1 MCATCCMPIK
11 RRQHEFVFEFELK
24 LKTKWKLKF
33 VQRVDC
39 LTLSRKFN
47 WVVAAAARLSLSCR
61 FSNLPHSELAGWRS
75 SAEAKLQQIKAAV
88 NSINR
93 AIWRKQA
100 AYKQQKLFRISAGK
114 CKGRAGAAA
123 AWAASGAGASNWFS
137 AGLQFGCRRTG
148 NYSESVLKC
157 KRMCLAR
164 SRVCA
169 CVLYVCV
176 CVPCIL
182 CMSAGNGDMT
192 CNMTTEIAATA
203 GYRPLLQ
210 LQRTT
215 ATTTRCQIQDTST
228 LSSAWASAPAGF
240 SFLSVL

>member
-1 MCATCCMPIK
+1 M
-11 RRQHEFVFEFELK
+11 
-24 LKTKWKLKF
+24 
-33 VQRVDC
+33 
-39 LTLSRKFN
+39 
-47 WVVAAAARLSLSCR
+47 
-61 FSNLPHSELAGWRS
+61 
-75 SAEAKLQQIKAAV
+75 
-88 NSINR
+88 
-93 AIWRKQA
+93 
-100 AYKQQKLFRISAGK
+100 
-114 CKGRAGAAA
+114 
-123 AWAASGAGASNWFS
+123 
-137 AGLQFGCRRTG
+137 
-148 NYSESVLKC
+148 
-157 KRMCLAR
+157 
-164 SRVCA
+164 CA
-169 CVLYVCV
+169 CVLYVCILCVCAV